1 MDEHIQTE
9 EKAIATIIATY
20 KDREYN
26 IIKKAEVFSF
36 LFNLYNSINKINEL
50 TGIHRTAIRRYLKI
64 DNLPLEVKQLILS
77 EKIIDYVI
85 ASELTR
91 IKDKNRLIET
101 ANSLI
106 GIPREIGREIIRY
119 ILKNDNKEV
128 IECVNIIK
136 NLYGDIINI
145 RVYVYNKDEFE
156 IKENPRLLTFNEISK
171 QITDLYSLPGQLI
184 IKLLDENI
192 FVIISDEQINALK
205 KELNKKINVKK
216 LIKKAI
222 ENVQS

>member
-1 MDEHIQTE
+1 LDEHIQTE